1 MKEQVTA
8 SLVAQLVKI
17 PPTMQE
23 IWVWFLSWKDLLEKK
38 TTTHSSILYLEISW
52 IEESG
57 GLQSMGLQRAVHNL
71 ATQQQQQQMK
81 EQIILKFLIEIN
93 GCYQFST
100 FISVG

>member
-38 TTTHSSILYLEISW
+38 TTTHSSILSLEISW

-57 GLQSMGLQRAVHNL
+57 GLQSMGLQRVVHNL
-71 ATQQQQQQMK
+71 ATQQQQQMK
-81 EQIILKFLIEIN
+81 EQIILNFLIEIY
-93 GCYQFST
+93 GCYQFSIY
-100 FISVG
+100 FSG